1 MKFTSKEDNVLVVI
15 GSTVAL
21 YDFFTIP
28 FNSFLITTTFA
39 GLLFYL
45 TRSPFIVTFVYIV
58 PQFINILNYLMG
70 NSSKKEKFMNVNPTE
85 ISARIQKMKSGY
97 KQEPFTNLTEVSNRV
112 QAIKKEHVLPR
123 VKEVSGVVDEPVLG
137 NASIPTFMAEFENL
151 GMNVETNTRI
161 YTPTESSVP
170 ASGTQNN
177 FPRNNIHVPVID
189 DISINTALAKT
200 TTNNSTNSSNL
211 KSVEIDGK
219 ST

>member
-1 MKFTSKEDNVLVVI
+1 MKFTSKEENILVVI
-15 GSTVAL
+15 GSTIAL

-28 FNSFLITTTFA
+28 FNTFLITTTFA

-45 TRSPFIVTFVYIV
+45 TRSPFIVTLVYIF
-58 PQFINILNYLMG
+58 PQFINVLNTLMG
-70 NSSKKEKFMNVNPTE
+70 KNKKEKFMNANPNE
-85 ISARIQKMKSGY
+85 ISARIQKMKSAY

-137 NASIPTFMAEFENL
+137 NASIPNFMAEFENL

-177 FPRNNIHVPVID
+177 FPRNNVHVPVID